1 MAEIESSA
9 MNRQEMRLMREMRL
23 FAASFFIMVLSSFT
37 QRAVAVDEDKA
48 MDTLEV
54 NKCLKCHSV
63 DKKKE
68 GPSYKEVAKKYKGKP
83 DAEAKIYKHLTTAP
97 MVEIDGVEEEHKVIK
112 VKNKAETT
120 NLIQWILSR

>member
-1 MAEIESSA
+1 MGLVG
-9 MNRQEMRLMREMRL
+9 MRGFRSGTLVGVL
-23 FAASFFIMVLSSFT
+23 AATAASSPL
-37 QRAVAVDEDKA
+37 AAVDEDKA
-48 MDTLEV
+48 LDTLEA

-68 GPSYKEVAKKYKGKP
+68 GPAYKEVAKKYKGKP
-83 DAEAKIYKHLTTAP
+83 DAEAKLMKHLTTAP

-120 NLIQWILSR
+120 NVIQWILSR